1 MKCRGMKR
9 LRAEEEEE
17 EEEATLVRTQGNNIY
32 FYADVTPATVL
43 ELQLALDRLGSTLP
57 CTGTDHV
64 NLYVQSGGGCCWA
77 GFGAYDVVRN
87 ARLTVNT
94 IAVGR
99 ACSAATFFW
108 LAGSNRY
115 VGRSAEVLIHQPSA
129 LFCGKT
135 AVLRDEM
142 QNTEAVTARM
152 VAMYVQHSTMSSEQV
167 RTMLSDEKALSAEE
181 ALRLGLADE
190 IW

>member
-1 MKCRGMKR
+1 MKR

-17 EEEATLVRTQGNNIY
+17 EQEDTSALVRTQGNNIY

-43 ELQLALDRLGSTLP
+43 ELQLALDHLGSTLP

-64 NLYVQSGGGCCWA
+64 NLYVHSGGGCCWA

-87 ARLTVNT
+87 ARLKVNT

-108 LAGSNRY
+108 LAGSTRY
-115 VGRSAEVLIHQPSA
+115 VGRLAEVLIPPAVGA
-129 LFCGKT
+129 LLWQGRRP
-135 AVLRDEM
+135 A
-142 QNTEAVTARM
+142 
-152 VAMYVQHSTMSSEQV
+152 
-167 RTMLSDEKALSAEE
+167 
-181 ALRLGLADE
+181 G
-190 IW
+190 